1 MNLKNKETAKI
12 NRLFNA
18 RKDIIQLFDDCTT
31 VASKARYKVIKGKRT
46 KIITS
51 KQILQRLAIVVA
63 QVKSVIHQNM
73 NQTKSDKL
81 FIYFIE
87 QEKSLR
93 KCMIIL

>member
-18 RKDIIQLFDDCTT
+18 RKDIIQLFDDYTT
-31 VASKARYKVIKGKRT
+31 VASKARYKAIKGKRT
-46 KIITS
+46 KILTS
-51 KQILQRLAIVVA
+51 KQILQKLAVAVA
-63 QVKSVIHQNM
+63 QVKSVIHQNI

-93 KCMIIL
+93 KHI